1 MITELSTAYVCL
13 HIGFKLALPDGR
25 LPLTVAALKSA
36 VRVLPMLCG
45 IVLCLASVAVA
56 AAPVA
61 TTVGLPG
68 GHDAATRTATF
79 LPGRLQRLDHF
90 LLKSTDAQG
99 YLGAVSLVVAD
110 GGRVVQS
117 GVYGYRDLGRTSP
130 MREDSIFRL
139 YSMTKTVTTVAVL
152 MLMEEG
158 KLSLDDPVARYLP
171 GFSSLQVFAGGSA
184 DMPRLRPAENT
195 LTLHHLLTHTA
206 GFAVAGNEEATRLLE
221 RADLHGSADLAEF
234 SSRLARLPL
243 AVEPGTRFNY
253 DGTQLEVLAR
263 VVEVVSGQAF
273 DAFVQQRILEPL
285 QMHDT
290 GFSVPVAKR
299 DRIVDITVMGVD
311 GKLALD
317 QGRSALRPG
326 EMLNPYPSG
335 AGGLYST
342 APDFMRFCRML
353 LEGGSL
359 DGVSILGRKTV
370 EQMMVNHLTFLDP
383 PVTQFSDAE
392 GFGLGGSVLLDP
404 ARKGRLGS
412 VGQFGW
418 SGAASTYFSIDP
430 KERMISIL
438 LLQHLP
444 NGAGNDL
451 PRIATPFYNLVY
463 QALPQ

>member
-1 MITELSTAYVCL
+1 MAGHGHASSKA
-13 HIGFKLALPDGR
+13 ARQSRGR
-25 LPLTVAALKSA
+25 LSIAGVAQAG
-36 VRVLPMLCG
+36 VLSLLLVFSG
-45 IVLCLASVAVA
+45 TAHAVA
-56 AAPVA
+56 AS
-61 TTVGLPG
+61 LPASPAG
-68 GHDAATRTATF
+68 AGVDSPRLSAE
-79 LPGRLQRLDHF
+79 RLQRLDGF
-90 LLKSTDAQG
+90 LRKATDAHG
-99 YLGAVSLVVAD
+99 YLGAVSLVVHD
-110 GGRVVQS
+110 GGVVHSQA
-117 GVYGYRDLGRTSP
+117 YGYRDLDRSVP
-130 MREDSIFRL
+130 MQADSIFRI

-171 GFSSLQVFAGGSA
+171 EFSKLQVFEGGTA
-184 DMPRLRPAENT
+184 DAPRLGPAKKV

-221 RADLHGSADLAEF
+221 RADLHGSANLAEF
-234 SSRLARLPL
+234 STRLARLPL

-263 VVEVVSGQAF
+263 IVEVVSGQTF
-273 DAFVQQRILEPL
+273 DGFVQQRILGPL
-285 QMHDT
+285 KMQDT
-290 GFSVPVAKR
+290 GFSVPAAQR
-299 DRIVDITVMGVD
+299 DRIVDITTMGAD
-311 GKLALD
+311 GKLQRD
-317 QGRSALRPG
+317 TGPSALHPG
-326 EMLNPYPSG
+326 ERLNPYPSG

-353 LEGGSL
+353 LDGGSL
-359 DGVSILGRKTV
+359 DGVTLLGRKTV
-370 EQMMVNHLTFLDP
+370 EQMMVNHLTILDP

-444 NGAGNDL
+444 NDATNDL
-451 PRIATPFYNLVY
+451 PRISTQFYNLVH
-463 QALPQ
+463 QALVR